1 MIDLYFSIYKLEMFF
16 QNLSKNDCIGNIFP
30 KLDFLKESIYTDIGG
45 GIMIQRPEYLEELK
59 RWKDQDVIKVITGVR
74 RCGKSTLFGLFIDY
88 LKENNISEE
97 QIIHVNLE
105 DADYNFKDYRE
116 LYDYINKQLD
126 SKKQYYVFLDE
137 VQNVLGFQKAVDSLY
152 IKKNVDVYIT
162 GSNAYLLSGE
172 LATLLSGRYI
182 EIKMLPLSFKE
193 YRTAFHDKNDY
204 QLFLDYMKNG
214 GMPGNI
220 NILQTHPNDIDKY
233 LDGIFSTIVYKDIM
247 ARNNISEKMV
257 LEGILKFIFD
267 SIGSPISTKRISD
280 TLTSKGMP
288 ISNHTVENYITAFLE
303 SFLIYK
309 AERFDVKGKNLL
321 VRDYKYYVVDT
332 GLRSYL
338 LGKKANSDMG
348 HILENIVYLE
358 LLRRGY
364 KVYVGKVD
372 DLEVDF
378 VAENRDGLQYYQVA
392 LTVRDEKVLERE
404 LRSLQKTGDHYPK
417 ILLTFDMDLEADYDG
432 IKKINVVD
440 WLLENKE

>member
-1 MIDLYFSIYKLEMFF
+1 MINRE
-16 QNLSKNDCIGNIFP
+16 
-30 KLDFLKESIYTDIGG
+30 
-45 GIMIQRPEYLEELK
+45 EYLNELI
-59 RWKDQDVIKVITGVR
+59 RWKDKDLIKVVTGIR
-74 RCGKSTLFGLFIDY
+74 RCGKSTLFDLFIDY
-88 LKENNISEE
+88 LKMSGVKSN
-97 QIIHVNLE
+97 QIIYINLE
-105 DADYNFKDYRE
+105 DADYDFKDYKE
-116 LYDYINKQLD
+116 LYHFINEKIISED
-126 SKKQYYVFLDE
+126 NFYVFLDE
-137 VQNVLGFQKAVDSLY
+137 VQNVPGFQRAVDSLY

-193 YRTAFHDKNDY
+193 YISAFDNNNY
-204 QLFLDYMKNG
+204 QQLFLDYMRNG

-220 NILQTHPNDIDKY
+220 NILKSNVNDLDKY

-247 ARNNISEKMV
+247 ARNNITDKLL
-257 LEGILKFIFD
+257 LESVIKYIFD
-267 SIGSPISTKRISD
+267 SIGSPISIKKISD
-280 TLTSKGMP
+280 TLTSKG
-288 ISNHTVENYITAFLE
+288 ISTSNHTVENYITALLE

-321 VRDYKYYVVDT
+321 ARDYKYYVVDS

-338 LGKKANSDMG
+338 LGKKADSDMG

-378 VAENRDGLQYYQVA
+378 VAENRDGLRYYQVA

-417 ILLTFDMDLEADYDG
+417 TLLTLDMDLETDYDG

-440 WLLENKE
+440 WLLSGE

>member
-1 MIDLYFSIYKLEMFF
+1 MI
-16 QNLSKNDCIGNIFP
+16 NR
-30 KLDFLKESIYTDIGG
+30 T
-45 GIMIQRPEYLEELK
+45 EYLEQL
-59 RWKDQDVIKVITGVR
+59 RRFKDKDLIKVVTGIR
-74 RCGKSTLFGLFIDY
+74 RCGKSTLFELFINY
-88 LKENNISEE
+88 LQESGVKEE
-97 QIIHVNLE
+97 QIIKINLE
-105 DADYNFKDYRE
+105 DADYNFENYKE
-116 LYDYINKQLD
+116 LYDFINKQLD

-137 VQNVLGFQKAVDSLY
+137 VQNVPMFQKAVDSLY

-172 LATLLSGRYI
+172 LATLLSGRYV

-193 YRTAFHDKNDY
+193 YLSAFENKEKSRY
-204 QLFLDYMKNG
+204 EYFLDYMKNG

-220 NILQTHPNDIDKY
+220 PILQDNPNDLDTY
-233 LDGIFSTIVYKDIM
+233 LEGIFTTIVYKDIIT
-247 ARNNISEKMV
+247 RNNITDRMI
-257 LEGILKFIFD
+257 LESVLKFIFD
-267 SIGSPISTKRISD
+267 SIGSPISTKKISD
-280 TLTSKGMP
+280 TLTSKGM
-288 ISNHTVENYITAFLE
+288 ITSNHTVENYITAFID

-321 VRDYKYYVVDT
+321 ARDYKYYVADS

-338 LGKKANSDMG
+338 LGKKADSDMG

-378 VAENRDGLQYYQVA
+378 VAENRSGLKYYQVA

-404 LRSLQKTGDHYPK
+404 LKSLQRTGDHYPK
-417 ILLTFDMDLEADYDG
+417 YLLTLDMDLEADYDG
-432 IKKINVVD
+432 ITKINVID
-440 WLLENKE
+440 WLLK

>member
-1 MIDLYFSIYKLEMFF
+1 MIER
-16 QNLSKNDCIGNIFP
+16 
-30 KLDFLKESIYTDIGG
+30 T
-45 GIMIQRPEYLEELK
+45 EYLEELK
-59 RWKDQDVIKVITGVR
+59 RWKDKDLIKVITGIR
-74 RCGKSTLFGLFIDY
+74 RCGKSTLFQLFIDY
-88 LKENNISEE
+88 LKSTGISNE
-97 QIIHVNLE
+97 QIISINLE
-105 DADYNFKDYRE
+105 DADYNFEDYKQ
-116 LYDYINKQLD
+116 LYDYIKEKID
-126 SKKQYYVFLDE
+126 SKKKYYVFLDE
-137 VQNVLGFQKAVDSLY
+137 VQNVPMFQKAVDSLY

-193 YRTAFHDKNDY
+193 YVSAFDDNNY
-204 QLFLDYMKNG
+204 QQLFLNYMRNG

-220 NILQTHPNDIDKY
+220 SIIKSNPNDLDKY

-247 ARNNISEKMV
+247 ARNNINDKML
-257 LEGILKFIFD
+257 LESVLKFIFD
-267 SIGSPISTKRISD
+267 SIGSPISTKKISD
-280 TLTSKGMP
+280 TLTSKG
-288 ISNHTVENYITAFLE
+288 ISTSNHTVEKYITAFVE

-321 VRDYKYYVVDT
+321 ARDYKYYVVDQ

-338 LGKKANSDMG
+338 LGKKADSDMG

-364 KVYVGKVD
+364 RVYVGKVD

-378 VAENRDGLQYYQVA
+378 VAESRDGLKYFQVA

-417 ILLTFDMDLEADYDG
+417 YLLTLDMDLESDYDG
-432 IKKINVVD
+432 ITKINVVD
-440 WLLENKE
+440 WLLQDNN

>member
-1 MIDLYFSIYKLEMFF
+1 MINRE
-16 QNLSKNDCIGNIFP
+16 
-30 KLDFLKESIYTDIGG
+30 
-45 GIMIQRPEYLEELK
+45 EYLNELI
-59 RWKDQDVIKVITGVR
+59 RWKDKDLIKVVTGIR
-74 RCGKSTLFGLFIDY
+74 RCGKSTLFDLFIDY
-88 LKENNISEE
+88 LKTSGVKSN
-97 QIIHVNLE
+97 QIIHINLE
-105 DADYNFKDYRE
+105 DADYDFKDYKE
-116 LYDYINKQLD
+116 LYHFINDKIVSED
-126 SKKQYYVFLDE
+126 NFYVFLDE
-137 VQNVLGFQKAVDSLY
+137 VQNVPGFQRAVDSLY
-152 IKKNVDVYIT
+152 IKKNVDVYII

-172 LATLLSGRYI
+172 LATLLSGRYV

-193 YRTAFHDKNDY
+193 YISAFDNNNY
-204 QLFLDYMKNG
+204 QQLFLDYMRNG

-220 NILQTHPNDIDKY
+220 NILKSNVNDLDKY

-247 ARNNISEKMV
+247 ARNNITDKLL
-257 LEGILKFIFD
+257 LESVIKYIFD
-267 SIGSPISTKRISD
+267 SIGSPISIKKISD
-280 TLTSKGMP
+280 TLTSKG
-288 ISNHTVENYITAFLE
+288 ISTSNHTVENYITALLE

-321 VRDYKYYVVDT
+321 ARDYKYYVVDS

-338 LGKKANSDMG
+338 LGKKADSDMG

-378 VAENRDGLQYYQVA
+378 VAENRDGLRYYQVA

-417 ILLTFDMDLEADYDG
+417 TLLTLDMDLETDYDG

-440 WLLENKE
+440 WLLNEE

>member
-1 MIDLYFSIYKLEMFF
+1 MINRE
-16 QNLSKNDCIGNIFP
+16 
-30 KLDFLKESIYTDIGG
+30 
-45 GIMIQRPEYLEELK
+45 EYLDELI
-59 RWKDQDVIKVITGVR
+59 RWKDKDLIKVVTGIR
-74 RCGKSTLFGLFIDY
+74 RCGKSTLFDLFIDY
-88 LKENNISEE
+88 LKMSGVKSN
-97 QIIHVNLE
+97 QIIYINLE
-105 DADYNFKDYRE
+105 DADYDFKDYKE
-116 LYDYINKQLD
+116 LYHFINEKIISED
-126 SKKQYYVFLDE
+126 NFYVFLDE
-137 VQNVLGFQKAVDSLY
+137 VQNVPGFQRAVDSLY

-193 YRTAFHDKNDY
+193 YVSAFDNNNY
-204 QLFLDYMKNG
+204 QQLFLDYMRNG

-220 NILQTHPNDIDKY
+220 NILKSNVNDLDKY

-247 ARNNISEKMV
+247 ARNNITDKLL
-257 LEGILKFIFD
+257 LESVIKYIFD
-267 SIGSPISTKRISD
+267 SIGIPISIKKISD
-280 TLTSKGMP
+280 TLTSKG
-288 ISNHTVENYITAFLE
+288 ISTSNHTVENYITALLE

-321 VRDYKYYVVDT
+321 ARDYKYYVVDS

-338 LGKKANSDMG
+338 LGKKADSDMG

-378 VAENRDGLQYYQVA
+378 VAENRDGLRYYQVA

-417 ILLTFDMDLEADYDG
+417 TLLTLDMDLETDYDG

-440 WLLENKE
+440 WLLSGE

>member
-1 MIDLYFSIYKLEMFF
+1 MINRE
-16 QNLSKNDCIGNIFP
+16 
-30 KLDFLKESIYTDIGG
+30 
-45 GIMIQRPEYLEELK
+45 EYLNELI
-59 RWKDQDVIKVITGVR
+59 RWKDKDLIKVVTGIR
-74 RCGKSTLFGLFIDY
+74 RCGKSTLFDLFIDY
-88 LKENNISEE
+88 LKMSGVKSN
-97 QIIHVNLE
+97 QIIHINLE
-105 DADYNFKDYRE
+105 DADYDFKDYKE
-116 LYDYINKQLD
+116 LYHFINDKIVSED
-126 SKKQYYVFLDE
+126 NFYVFLDE
-137 VQNVLGFQKAVDSLY
+137 VQNVPGFQRAVDSLY

-193 YRTAFHDKNDY
+193 YISAFDNNNY
-204 QLFLDYMKNG
+204 QQLFLDYMRNG

-220 NILQTHPNDIDKY
+220 NILKSNVNDLDKY

-247 ARNNISEKMV
+247 ARNNITDKLL
-257 LEGILKFIFD
+257 LESVIKYIFD
-267 SIGSPISTKRISD
+267 SIGSPISIKKISD
-280 TLTSKGMP
+280 TLTSKG
-288 ISNHTVENYITAFLE
+288 ISTSNHTVENYITALLE

-321 VRDYKYYVVDT
+321 ARDYKYYVVDS

-338 LGKKANSDMG
+338 LGKKADSDMN

-378 VAENRDGLQYYQVA
+378 VAENRDGLRYYQVA

-417 ILLTFDMDLEADYDG
+417 TLLTLDMDLETDYDG
-432 IKKINVVD
+432 IRKVNVVD
-440 WLLENKE
+440 WLLSDE

>member
-1 MIDLYFSIYKLEMFF
+1 MIER
-16 QNLSKNDCIGNIFP
+16 
-30 KLDFLKESIYTDIGG
+30 T
-45 GIMIQRPEYLEELK
+45 EYLEELK
-59 RWKDQDVIKVITGVR
+59 RWKDKDLIKVITGIR
-74 RCGKSTLFGLFIDY
+74 RCGKSTLFQLFIDY
-88 LKENNISEE
+88 LKSTGISNE
-97 QIIHVNLE
+97 QIISLNLE
-105 DADYNFKDYRE
+105 DADYNFEDYKQ
-116 LYDYINKQLD
+116 LYDYIKEKMD
-126 SKKQYYVFLDE
+126 SKKKYYVFLDE
-137 VQNVLGFQKAVDSLY
+137 VQNVPMFQKAVDSLY

-193 YRTAFHDKNDY
+193 YVSAFDDNNY
-204 QLFLDYMKNG
+204 QQLFLNYMKNG

-220 NILQTHPNDIDKY
+220 SIIKSNPNDLDKY

-247 ARNNISEKMV
+247 ARNNINDKML
-257 LEGILKFIFD
+257 LESVLKFIFD
-267 SIGSPISTKRISD
+267 SIGSPISTKKISD
-280 TLTSKGMP
+280 TLTSKG
-288 ISNHTVENYITAFLE
+288 ISTSNHTVEKYITAFIE

-321 VRDYKYYVVDT
+321 ARDYKYYVVDQ

-338 LGKKANSDMG
+338 LGKKADSDMG

-364 KVYVGKVD
+364 RVYVGKVD

-378 VAENRDGLQYYQVA
+378 VAESRDGLKYFQVA
-392 LTVRDEKVLERE
+392 LTVRDEKVLQRE

-417 ILLTFDMDLEADYDG
+417 YLLTLDMDLESDYDG
-432 IKKINVVD
+432 ITKINVVD
-440 WLLENKE
+440 WLLQDNN

>member
-1 MIDLYFSIYKLEMFF
+1 MINRE
-16 QNLSKNDCIGNIFP
+16 
-30 KLDFLKESIYTDIGG
+30 
-45 GIMIQRPEYLEELK
+45 EYLNELI
-59 RWKDQDVIKVITGVR
+59 RWKDKDLIKVVTGIR
-74 RCGKSTLFGLFIDY
+74 RCGKSTLFDLFIDY
-88 LKENNISEE
+88 LKMSGVKSN
-97 QIIHVNLE
+97 QIIYINLE
-105 DADYNFKDYRE
+105 DADYDFKDYKE
-116 LYDYINKQLD
+116 LYHFINDKIVSED
-126 SKKQYYVFLDE
+126 NFYVFLDE
-137 VQNVLGFQKAVDSLY
+137 VQNVPGFQRAVDSLY

-162 GSNAYLLSGE
+162 GSNAYILSGE

-193 YRTAFHDKNDY
+193 YVSAFDNNNY
-204 QLFLDYMKNG
+204 QQLFLDYMRNG

-220 NILQTHPNDIDKY
+220 NILKSNVNDLDKY

-247 ARNNISEKMV
+247 ARNNITDKLL
-257 LEGILKFIFD
+257 LESVIKYIFD
-267 SIGSPISTKRISD
+267 SIGSPISIKKISD
-280 TLTSKGMP
+280 TLTSKG
-288 ISNHTVENYITAFLE
+288 ISTSNHTVENYITALLE
-303 SFLIYK
+303 SFLVYK

-321 VRDYKYYVVDT
+321 ARDYKYYVVDS

-338 LGKKANSDMG
+338 LGKKADSDMG

-378 VAENRDGLQYYQVA
+378 VAENRDGLRYYQVA

-417 ILLTFDMDLEADYDG
+417 TLLTLDMDLETDYDG
-432 IKKINVVD
+432 IRKVNVVD
-440 WLLENKE
+440 WLLSGE